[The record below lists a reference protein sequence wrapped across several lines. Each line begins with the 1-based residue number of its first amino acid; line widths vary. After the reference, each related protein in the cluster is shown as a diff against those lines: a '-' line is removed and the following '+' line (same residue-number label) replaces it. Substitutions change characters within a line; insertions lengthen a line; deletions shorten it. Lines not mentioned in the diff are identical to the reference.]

1 MTILLPDAEAL
12 CLALADAIRPH
23 IDPAR
28 TALIGVHTGG
38 VWVAERL
45 ALALRTQTPVGCI
58 DVSYSRDD
66 TTLNRLHVTANRTQL
81 PFKVDGAHIII
92 VDDVLFTGRTIRAA
106 INEVFEYGRPG
117 LVELAVLVDRGS
129 GELPIGPTYCP
140 QTQLLPGA
148 TTLRL
153 VRDETQRLS
162 FRLVT

>member
-66 TTLNRLHVTANRTQL
+66 TTLNREVARFVRTG
-81 PFKVDGAHIII
+81 FGV
-92 VDDVLFTGRTIRAA
+92 
-106 INEVFEYGRPG
+106 
-117 LVELAVLVDRGS
+117 S
-129 GELPIGPTYCP
+129 
-140 QTQLLPGA
+140 
-148 TTLRL
+148 
-153 VRDETQRLS
+153 
-162 FRLVT
+162 